1 MERQKP
7 TTSVRNNDGF
17 SQALIESYGRWMGG
31 QGFGWHL
38 NKEETYPELQKK
50 GGEDDFSK
58 KDPKANAAAPD
69 PVVDLRTGSGV
80 KQSHGATIKY
90 TNVVAKEEKEEKE
103 GVGKKGED
111 KFHKKLDK
119 LVHKSFGKSSDEKKM
134 KESFNLF
141 VEGIHYVFEK
151 KNDEGKEQG
160 ADGKACWKGYK
171 YAGTENGKDKCVK
184 AGYEPIGE
192 VLIDEKAPAGAK
204 YERMVKHIKKGYSK
218 DGVSDK
224 EKSIAYATAWKA
236 KNKAVKEE
244 KEDES
249 KAEEDKEKKMSKS
262 AKEKHEKAEDKAEK
276 KMEKEGYDVEAAEA
290 LWSEVAERLEK
301 IGEID
306 GVKFKVI
313 GEKLDPVGKEDGD
326 IDNDGDHDKSDK
338 YLAARRKKVNKVIA
352 AKKKMKEQVELRK
365 EIDEEKK

>member
-7 TTSVRNNDGF
+7 TNSVRNNDGF

-103 GVGKKGED
+103 EKEGVSKKGEN

-171 YAGTENGKDKCVK
+171 YAGTENGKDECVK
-184 AGYEPIGE
+184 AGYDPIGE
-192 VLIDEKAPAGAK
+192 VLIDEKAPPGDK

-218 DGVSDK
+218 DGNLSKD
-224 EKSIAYATAWKA
+224 EKGIAYATAGKA
-236 KNKAVKEE
+236 KNK
-244 KEDES
+244 S
-249 KAEEDKEKKMSKS
+249 M
-262 AKEKHEKAEDKAEK
+262 
-276 KMEKEGYDVEAAEA
+276 KEG
-290 LWSEVAERLEK
+290 
-301 IGEID
+301 
-306 GVKFKVI
+306 
-313 GEKLDPVGKEDGD
+313 LDSVGKEDKD

-352 AKKKMKEQVELRK
+352 TKKKMKEQVELRK
-365 EIDEEKK
+365 EIDKEKK

>member
-7 TTSVRNNDGF
+7 TNSVRNNDGF

-103 GVGKKGED
+103 EKEGVSKKGEN

-171 YAGTENGKDKCVK
+171 YAGTENGKDECVK
-184 AGYEPIGE
+184 AGYDPIGE
-192 VLIDEKAPAGAK
+192 VLIDEKAPPGDK

-218 DGVSDK
+218 DGNLSKD
-224 EKSIAYATAWKA
+224 EKGIAYATAQKA
-236 KNKAVKEE
+236 KNK
-244 KEDES
+244 S
-249 KAEEDKEKKMSKS
+249 M
-262 AKEKHEKAEDKAEK
+262 
-276 KMEKEGYDVEAAEA
+276 KEG
-290 LWSEVAERLEK
+290 
-301 IGEID
+301 
-306 GVKFKVI
+306 
-313 GEKLDPVGKEDGD
+313 LDSVGKEDKD

-352 AKKKMKEQVELRK
+352 TKKKMKEQVELRK

>member
-103 GVGKKGED
+103 GVSKKGEN

-171 YAGTENGKDKCVK
+171 YAGTENGKDECVK
-184 AGYEPIGE
+184 AGYDPIGE
-192 VLIDEKAPAGAK
+192 VLIDEKAPPGDK

-218 DGVSDK
+218 DGNLSKD
-224 EKSIAYATAWKA
+224 EKGIAYATAQKA
-236 KNKAVKEE
+236 KNK
-244 KEDES
+244 S
-249 KAEEDKEKKMSKS
+249 M
-262 AKEKHEKAEDKAEK
+262 
-276 KMEKEGYDVEAAEA
+276 KEG
-290 LWSEVAERLEK
+290 
-301 IGEID
+301 
-306 GVKFKVI
+306 
-313 GEKLDPVGKEDGD
+313 LDSVGKEDKD

-352 AKKKMKEQVELRK
+352 TKKKMKEQVELRK
-365 EIDEEKK
+365 EIDKEKK